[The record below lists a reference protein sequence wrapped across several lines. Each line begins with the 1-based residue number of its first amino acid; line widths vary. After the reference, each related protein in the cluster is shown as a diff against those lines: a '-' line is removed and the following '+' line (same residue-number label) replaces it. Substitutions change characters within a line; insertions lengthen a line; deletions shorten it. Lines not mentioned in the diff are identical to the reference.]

1 LSIRTSTTYS
11 PYQDFAVRV
20 TYTSKYSQKSEADR
34 TKIEYFIVR
43 LTPSETCI
51 WDKLT
56 KTAEIPYWLYSV
68 TSSSTAVFKSPSF
81 SRDIAGCLLTQ
92 KLFFYD
98 DATRAWQD
106 FSVAAVATAHP
117 FVTFT
122 SGLNTGNADIGK
134 ITVSATKA
142 SISSTYWK
150 PFKTYKAKITLE
162 DTKSNG

>member
-1 LSIRTSTTYS
+1 
-11 PYQDFAVRV
+11 
-20 TYTSKYSQKSEADR
+20 
-34 TKIEYFIVR
+34 
-43 LTPSETCI
+43 
-51 WDKLT
+51 
-56 KTAEIPYWLYSV
+56 
-68 TSSSTAVFKSPSF
+68 
-81 SRDIAGCLLTQ
+81 
-92 KLFFYD
+92 LFFYD